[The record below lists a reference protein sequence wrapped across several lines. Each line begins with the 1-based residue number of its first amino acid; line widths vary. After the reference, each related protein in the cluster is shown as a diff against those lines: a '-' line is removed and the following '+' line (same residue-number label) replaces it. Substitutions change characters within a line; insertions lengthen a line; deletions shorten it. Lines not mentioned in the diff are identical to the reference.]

1 MTPKERVYKALAHQ
15 EPDRVPWGE
24 HSIDYNVYE
33 DLLGRPTLVAAKM
46 RETQALWDGRRDE
59 VVACHKRDRIDLL
72 KALDMDLLHV
82 HSVPPKGYKPQ
93 PLEKLSDDTYRDKRG
108 NLYRVSST
116 THDLMM
122 WQKADAGDYVM
133 PTVEG
138 LQQKI
143 DEMESRP
150 RHDPRDSHWP
160 WDPNDSQWEYVRH
173 AVKEVG
179 QTHFIALLCG
189 DTEFPRFGPTEED
202 SWMNLVTYPEIAAKL
217 AEYDGKRII
226 RQLDTYA
233 KLGVDAVMP
242 CGDLG
247 SSTGLMANPA
257 IYKEMVFPWHKK
269 YCERA
274 HELGLKVIKHCCGHV
289 WPIIHELASIYDAW
303 EGIQATAGMDIG
315 NLKAAVGSRL
325 TLWGGIW
332 HEHIILG
339 GVQDIRADARYA
351 FEHAAKGGGYIMGS
365 THSLAVDAR
374 KENILE
380 MKRVRD
386 QWGTYP
392 IDTRKFV

>member
-15 EPDRVPWGE
+15 EPDRIPWGE

-33 DLLGRPTLVAAKM
+33 DILGRKTFVAAKM

-59 VVACHKRDRIDLL
+59 VVDSYKRDRLDLL

-82 HSVPPKGYKPQ
+82 HGVPPKGHKPQ
-93 PLEKLSDDTYRDKRG
+93 PLEKLDDATYRDKRG
-108 NLYRVSST
+108 NLYHVSST

-122 WQKADAGDYVM
+122 WKKVDAADYVM
-133 PTVEG
+133 PTVESV
-138 LQQKI
+138 QAKI
-143 DEMESRP
+143 DQLESRP
-150 RHDPRDSHWP
+150 SFDPTFPDWP
-160 WDPNDSQWEYVRH
+160 WDVADSRWDYVRH

-179 QTHFIALLCG
+179 PTHFIALLCE
-189 DTEFPRFGPTEED
+189 DTEFPRFGPTEEE
-202 SWMNLVTYPEIAAKL
+202 SWMNLMLYPEIAARI

-233 KLGVDAVMP
+233 KLGVNAVMP

-247 SSTGLMANPA
+247 SSQGLMASPT
-257 IYKEMVFPWHKK
+257 IYKEVVFPWHKK
-269 YCERA
+269 YCDRA

-289 WPIIHELASIYDAW
+289 WPVINELASAYDGW
-303 EGIQATAGMDIG
+303 EGIQGTAGMDIG
-315 NLKAAVGSRL
+315 KLKTAVGNRL

-339 GVQDIRADARYA
+339 STEDIRADARYA
-351 FEHAAKGGGYIMGS
+351 FEHAAPGGGYIMGS
-365 THSLAVDAR
+365 THSLAVDA
-374 KENILE
+374 KKANILE

-392 IDTRKFV
+392 INPKRFV